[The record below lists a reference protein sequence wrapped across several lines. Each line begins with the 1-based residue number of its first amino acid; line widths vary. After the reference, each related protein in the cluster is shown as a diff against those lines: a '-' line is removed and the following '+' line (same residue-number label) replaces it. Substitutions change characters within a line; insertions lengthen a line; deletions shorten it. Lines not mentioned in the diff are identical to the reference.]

1 MSATRLKVLFDRIA
15 CEKIEDAD
23 KKSSGGII
31 LPGGESGTGIRAKVV
46 ALGQGHR
53 QEDGTFTPLSVEVGD
68 TVLLR
73 EYAGSEVKLDGRNL
87 LVVKESDIIVVLN

>member
-1 MSATRLKVLFDRIA
+1 MSATRLKVLADRIA
-15 CEKIEDAD
+15 CEKIEDPD

-46 ALGQGHR
+46 SLGQGYR
-53 QEDGTFTPLSVEVGD
+53 QEDGSFTPLSVEVGD
-68 TVLLR
+68 TVMLR
-73 EYAGSEVKLDGRNL
+73 EYAGSEVKLDGKSF